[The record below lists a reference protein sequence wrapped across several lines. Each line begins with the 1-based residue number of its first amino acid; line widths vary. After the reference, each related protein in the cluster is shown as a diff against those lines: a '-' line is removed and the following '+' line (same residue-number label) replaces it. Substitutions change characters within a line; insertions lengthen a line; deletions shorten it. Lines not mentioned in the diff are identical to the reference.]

1 MAEEITFGKWEIKI
15 NGTTLAV
22 DTTDFLFNLE
32 LEDIPGK
39 LPGWYHA
46 FAEAQLE
53 AEQVQTHYRQ
63 WYGKF
68 AADALKRDP
77 KLAEW
82 KIKVKSQNDPSF
94 WGYKEALAQAHRNV
108 TLIQGMIE
116 GLKTKAR
123 L

>member
-1 MAEEITFGKWEIKI
+1 MDWGVWEIKI
-15 NGTTLAV
+15 NGNPLTGDSSDVLTT
-22 DTTDFLFNLE
+22 E

-46 FAEAQLE
+46 LAEAQLE

-116 GLKTKAR
+116 GLKAR